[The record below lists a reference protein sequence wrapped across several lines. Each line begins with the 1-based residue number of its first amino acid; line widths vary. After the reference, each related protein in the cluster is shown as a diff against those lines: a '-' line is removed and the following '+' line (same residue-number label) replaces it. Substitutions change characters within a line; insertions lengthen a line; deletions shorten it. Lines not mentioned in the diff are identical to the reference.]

1 MYSINVQMCYFTRI
15 ALTVVLLCCCAVFC
29 VAARI
34 LDAAMAIPTVI
45 ARLVGFV
52 SRIVARM
59 VAHRYE

>member
-1 MYSINVQMCYFTRI
+1 MCI
-15 ALTVVLLCCCAVFC
+15 CVALLESLSQSVCCAVFN

-34 LDAAMAIPTVI
+34 FDAAMAIPTVT

-59 VAHRYE
+59 VAHMYV